1 MSYELTFSQDSNY
14 LHAIVS
20 GTNSRATVAAYMD
33 DVLAECQRNN
43 CYRVLIEERLEG
55 PRLTA
60 MDVFAISSEGSM
72 KALGIFEAIAYVD
85 EQMGELRDFV
95 ETVAVN
101 RGMPVATFATVGEAQ
116 QWLSGQ
122 KTAADEKR
130 IFHDPD
136 ATN

>member
-1 MSYELTFSQDSNY
+1 MSYELTFNQGSNY

-20 GTNSRATVAAYMD
+20 GTNSRKTVAAYMD
-33 DVLAECQRNN
+33 DVLAECRRSD
-43 CYRVLIEERLEG
+43 CFRVLIEERLEG

-60 MDVFAISSEGSM
+60 MDVFAVSSEGSM
-72 KALGIFEAIAYVD
+72 KALGVFEAVAYVD

-101 RGMPVATFATVGEAQ
+101 RGMPVATFATVGEADAWLTRQ
-116 QWLSGQ
+116 Q
-122 KTAADEKR
+122 TPADEKR

-136 ATN
+136 ATA